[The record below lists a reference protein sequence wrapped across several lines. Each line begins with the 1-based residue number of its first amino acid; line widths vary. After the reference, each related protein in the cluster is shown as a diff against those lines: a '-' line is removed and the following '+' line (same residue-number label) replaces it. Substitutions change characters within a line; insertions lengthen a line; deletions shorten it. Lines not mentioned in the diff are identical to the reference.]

1 MQFFSPTLKS
11 TSPTAADKPARL
23 GDKCRTLPI
32 PARLV
37 SRAYPSLCDK
47 CRSVYFS
54 YYIFFGKQLPSEHI
68 ASCDK
73 CRSVYYYFAP
83 ISRATSVA
91 RYLSL
96 RDYVARFPL
105 LCDKCRMLPIFV
117 RQVSHAA
124 YLRATSV
131 ARFPLLCDKCRAL
144 PIPARLVSRAYHSL
158 CDKRRS
164 IYFSYYIFFGKQL
177 PSEHIASCDK
187 CRSDYYYFA
196 PVSRATSVA
205 RFPLLCDNCLALP
218 SFYKEG

>member
-131 ARFPLLCDKCRAL
+131 ARFPLLCDKRRVL
-144 PIPARLVSRAYHSL
+144 PIPARLCRALSSFVRQVSRAAYP
-158 CDKRRS
+158 C
-164 IYFSYYIFFGKQL
+164 
-177 PSEHIASCDK
+177 E
-187 CRSDYYYFA
+187 
-196 PVSRATSVA
+196 TSVA
-205 RFPLLCDNCLALP
+205 CLPLFVRQASLYLLFLLHILWKTVA
-218 SFYKEG
+218 